1 MEVYLHIPFCRSK
14 CAYCALHSFAGRE
27 RLIAPYVAALQQ
39 EIRCVGA
46 GQRVDTVYF
55 GGGTPSLLAPAQVG
69 ALLETC
75 AAAFSLAD
83 GAEITMEAH
92 PATVDAAYLR
102 DVRAAGVNR
111 LSFGVESGHDD
122 TLRRMGRTH
131 TVAQAQQAVAWARA
145 AGFDNVGVDLIYG
158 LPGDTRARWRSTLA
172 RALAWSPDHVSA
184 YALAVE
190 PGTPLARRVAAG
202 QERVGDGDLMAALY
216 ALAGA
221 ALAGVGLQQYELSNW
236 ARPGKVCRHNVNVW
250 RGGAYYGLGAGA
262 HGYVAGVRYAVVG
275 DLETYL
281 DRMRAGQPGAPGLSP
296 AVGEAHR
303 LSAREMMEEA
313 MFLGLRLT
321 AEGVPAG
328 RFAARFGRGLWEVF
342 GAELAELIA
351 LGLLEQHGDAVRL
364 TPRARLVSNQ
374 VFVRFV
380 GGA

>member
-221 ALAGVGLQQYELSNW
+221 ALAEAGLQQYELSNW
-236 ARPGKVCRHNVNVW
+236 ARPGKACRHNVSVW
-250 RGGAYYGLGAGA
+250 RGGGVLWPGRGRARVRGGGPLCGGRRPGNVPGPDARRAAGRARPLARRGRGAPPQRARDDGRGDVPRPA
-262 HGYVAGVRYAVVG
+262 PHGGGCR
-275 DLETYL
+275 
-281 DRMRAGQPGAPGLSP
+281 RAGSRRALAAGCG
-296 AVGEAHR
+296 R
-303 LSAREMMEEA
+303 CSAQSWRNSSRSA
-313 MFLGLRLT
+313 CWSST
-321 AEGVPAG
+321 ATRCA
-328 RFAARFGRGLWEVF
+328 
-342 GAELAELIA
+342 
-351 LGLLEQHGDAVRL
+351 
-364 TPRARLVSNQ
+364 
-374 VFVRFV
+374 
-380 GGA
+380 